1 MYPSPSSG
9 GKMLSGVCESVDS
22 NTLLPALSY
31 LPVPYYISRVRVIAP
46 MCDNAFPCV

>member
-31 LPVPYYISRVRVIAP
+31 LPVPYFFLACARDSPDVR
-46 MCDNAFPCV
+46 